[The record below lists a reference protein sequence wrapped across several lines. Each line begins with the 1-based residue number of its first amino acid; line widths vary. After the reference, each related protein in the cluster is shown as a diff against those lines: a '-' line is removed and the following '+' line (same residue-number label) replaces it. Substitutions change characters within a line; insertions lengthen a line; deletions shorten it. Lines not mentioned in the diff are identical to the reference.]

1 MTLDRDGIQRLIPHR
16 PPFLFIDRIVELGE
30 RQVVGELDI
39 TGEEWYFSGHF
50 PNYPVMPGVLI
61 VEAIAQAGACLAMQH
76 PQLKG
81 KIPYFA
87 GMDRVR
93 FRKPVA
99 PGDRL
104 RLEVEMQ
111 WMRGRVGRMIGR
123 ALVGGA
129 IVAEGEFAFAVGDTT
144 QKTD

>member
-16 PPFLFIDRIVELGE
+16 PPFLFVDRIVEMGE
-30 RQVVGELDI
+30 RRAVGELDI

-50 PNYPVMPGVLI
+50 PHHPVMPGVLI
-61 VEAIAQAGACLAMQH
+61 VEAIAQTGACLAMQH
-76 PQLKG
+76 PQLQG

-93 FRKPVA
+93 FRRPVA

-123 ALVGGA
+123 ALVGSV

-144 QKTD
+144 A

>member
-1 MTLDRDGIQRLIPHR
+1 MELDREGIQRLIPHR
-16 PPFLFIDRIVELGE
+16 PPFLYVDRIVEMGE
-30 RQVVGELDI
+30 RRAVGELDI

-50 PNYPVMPGVLI
+50 PHHPVMPGVLI
-61 VEAIAQAGACLAMQH
+61 VEAIAQTGACLAMQH
-76 PQLKG
+76 PQLQG

-93 FRKPVA
+93 FRRPVT

-123 ALVGGA
+123 ALVGSV

-144 QKTD
+144 A

>member
-16 PPFLFIDRIVELGE
+16 PPFLFVDRIVELGE
-30 RQVVGELDI
+30 RRAIGELDI

-50 PNYPVMPGVLI
+50 PHHPVMPGVLI
-61 VEAIAQAGACLAMQH
+61 VEAIAQTGACLAMQH
-76 PQLKG
+76 PQLQG

-93 FRKPVA
+93 FRRPVA

-123 ALVGGA
+123 ALVGSV

-144 QKTD
+144 A

>member
-1 MTLDRDGIQRLIPHR
+1 MKLDRDGIQRLIPHR
-16 PPFLFIDRIVELGE
+16 PPFLFVDRIVEMSE

-50 PNYPVMPGVLI
+50 PRNPIMPGVLI

-87 GMDRVR
+87 GMEHVR
-93 FRKPVA
+93 FRRPVA
-99 PGDRL
+99 PGDML

-123 ALVGGA
+123 ALVGEA
-129 IVAEGEFAFAVGDTT
+129 IVAEGEFTFAAGDTT